1 MAHFAK
7 IGLDNKVIGLFY
19 LRNIE
24 NIDPITGLEDEKYG
38 SEYLTKNHG
47 HELWIQYSNHTHC
60 NTHSRGRTPLRYNA
74 PQIGW
79 TYDSKRDAFIPP
91 DSLKPAPSWIWDDDI
106 CWWKCPVEKPSED
119 DFTDEERNGILNE
132 DGSWKVRP
140 SFWEWRES
148 ENKWV
153 KTNDE
158 FDYNYNK

>member
-1 MAHFAK
+1 MAQ
-7 IGLDNKVIGLFY
+7 L
-19 LRNIE
+19 
-24 NIDPITGLEDEKYG
+24 ITYEGQ
-38 SEYLTKNHG
+38 T
-47 HELWIQYSNHTHC
+47 YSF
-60 NTHSRGRTPLRYNA
+60 G
-74 PQIGW
+74 
-79 TYDSKRDAFIPP
+79 
-91 DSLKPAPSWIWDDDI
+91 
-106 CWWKCPVEKPSED
+106 D